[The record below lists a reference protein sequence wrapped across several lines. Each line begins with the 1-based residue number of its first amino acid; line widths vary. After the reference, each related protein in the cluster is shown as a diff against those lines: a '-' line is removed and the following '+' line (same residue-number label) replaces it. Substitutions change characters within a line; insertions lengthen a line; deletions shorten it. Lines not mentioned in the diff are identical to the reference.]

1 MDHAPPPQPWR
12 TRLHEISFEADTPV
26 GRASGACLLPAIGL
40 SVIRVCLERVA
51 SIPRTVSGGLLAS
64 KVPVMGR
71 GTLAAPSGIVTIALG
86 RACPGGGAG
95 GHDGEAQQCRR
106 RGAVS

>member
-1 MDHAPPPQPWR
+1 
-12 TRLHEISFEADTPV
+12 
-26 GRASGACLLPAIGL
+26 
-40 SVIRVCLERVA
+40 
-51 SIPRTVSGGLLAS
+51 
-64 KVPVMGR
+64 MGR